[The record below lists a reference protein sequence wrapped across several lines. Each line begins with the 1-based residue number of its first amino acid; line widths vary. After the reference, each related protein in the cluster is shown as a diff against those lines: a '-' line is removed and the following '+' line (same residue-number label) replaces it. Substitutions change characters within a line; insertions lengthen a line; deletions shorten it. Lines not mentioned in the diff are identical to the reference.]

1 MPSHPR
7 ICPTLPPRTALTRA
21 APVPRVALACATA
34 VAAFAFGPAAYAQ
47 FALPAPSLPPDG
59 AKLFQNQCGTCHT
72 LSASE
77 PIRQGPPLGG
87 VFGRP
92 AGSVP
97 GFKYSAGFATAG
109 FTWDA
114 QHLDAWLTNPQAVI
128 PGAVMAYRQAN
139 PATRKQIIDWLKDQH

>member
-1 MPSHPR
+1 MPPHPR
-7 ICPTLPPRTALTRA
+7 TCLILSGLASATLA
-21 APVPRVALACATA
+21 ACVVAA
-34 VAAFAFGPAAYAQ
+34 VAFAPAAHAQ
-47 FALPAPSLPPDG
+47 FAIPAPSPPPDG
-59 AKLFQNQCGTCHT
+59 ATLFQNQCGTCHT
-72 LSASE
+72 LSANE

-92 AGSVP
+92 AGSVT

-114 QHLDAWLTNPQAVI
+114 PHLDAWLTNPQTVI